1 MEIINTIL
9 KILPFLVPLLL
20 LGAWY
25 QNVKNKK
32 LDIEEEP
39 SKLKEWFKTT
49 QIYTIF
55 IYRAGLRPSS
65 LFFYWIF
72 VFTAFL
78 VFMAGITFLNLRPHV
93 YLEDIKPVEGYI
105 TKVVWIKAG
114 KGGDYIKLKT
124 DNGTEEVYLLLLDEE
139 RVEFLNNVKGKVTVY
154 PYERYYINIF
164 QTKHIVDLKYKNKF
178 LVGYFA
184 KEGFGKD
191 KNKKKLNVKIIY
203 NFFYNTWFGLK
214 IALIGLFF
222 IFLLNYEEKPIHR
235 LNRMRKYL
243 KNKEECQVQSKNTP
257 KCSAKVHHFV
267 TPI

>member
-1 MEIINTIL
+1 MEIVNTIL

-25 QNVKNKK
+25 QNVQNKK
-32 LDIEEEP
+32 LGIEEEP
-39 SKLKEWFKTT
+39 SKLKKWFKTT
-49 QIYTIF
+49 QIYAIF

-105 TKVVWIKAG
+105 TKVFWIKAG
-114 KGGDYIKLKT
+114 KGDDYIKLKT
-124 DNGTEEVYLLLLDEE
+124 DDGREEVYLIGLNKE
-139 RVEFLNNVKGKVTVY
+139 RVEFLNNVKGKVIVY

-164 QTKHIVDLKYKNKF
+164 QTKDIADLKYKDKF
-178 LVGYFA
+178 LVGYFNPNHYK
-184 KEGFGKD
+184 KEQGTFNLWD
-191 KNKKKLNVKIIY
+191 
-203 NFFYNTWFGLK
+203 FFYETWFGLK

-235 LNRMRKYL
+235 LNRMKKYL
-243 KNKEECQVQSKNTP
+243 KNK
-257 KCSAKVHHFV
+257 
-267 TPI
+267 